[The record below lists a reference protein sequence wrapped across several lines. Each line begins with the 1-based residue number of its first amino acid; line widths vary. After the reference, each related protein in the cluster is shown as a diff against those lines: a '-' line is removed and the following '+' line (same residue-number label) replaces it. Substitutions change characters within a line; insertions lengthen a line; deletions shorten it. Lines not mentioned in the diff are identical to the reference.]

1 MYSWLSLLGN
11 FISVDNYAQ
20 HRGYLAQAL
29 HRKTIFQWSPNSCQ
43 EIYIISNQQCVKHT
57 RFLEIIL
64 CSHLLSCLHKHLR
77 FPFNEIKTLLTI
89 SSKTKIPT
97 PLCSLLSIAG
107 TLKFAYSL
115 ASSGLTKYL
124 GLYQLQVLGCISIL
138 WKSFWHPCV
147 ISHDWNMY

>member
-77 FPFNEIKTLLTI
+77 FPLMKSKLFWLFHQNEDSNSTLL
-89 SSKTKIPT
+89 SSVHCWNSEVCI
-97 PLCSLLSIAG
+97 
-107 TLKFAYSL
+107 
-115 ASSGLTKYL
+115 LT
-124 GLYQLQVLGCISIL
+124 SIL
-138 WKSFWHPCV
+138 WIDKIPWTVSTASPRLHFHLMEILLASMHQLLV
-147 ISHDWNMY
+147 